1 MRAWLLVF
9 SLTFTGGGE
18 FRPLRFQGDSLGW
31 ALSLPAPQAP
41 ILPEDDGETQGSAL
55 MRVGRRAMAFLYWK
69 RSAKAEDGWIR
80 FPRKAVKCG
89 FSEEV

>member
-9 SLTFTGGGE
+9 SLTDTGGGE
-18 FRPLRFQGDSLGW
+18 FRLLRFQGDSLGW
-31 ALSLPAPQAP
+31 ALSLLALQAP
-41 ILPEDDGETQGSAL
+41 RLPEDDGETQGSAL
-55 MRVGRRAMAFLYWK
+55 MRVGRRK

-80 FPRKAVKCG
+80 FPRKPVKCG